1 MILRSITVQGW
12 RCFLSPVTF
21 GPFDPTLNI
30 LFAPNACGKTTL
42 FEALRRALLDN
53 HKVGGKDIEAI
64 KPWGRD
70 LTPIVQVLFDHQ
82 GDTFRITKRFL
93 DQPFS
98 KLEREENGRLVP
110 LAEGP
115 SADERVRAV
124 LTRNA
129 PGKGLA
135 RAEHWG
141 LAQVLWAP
149 QGDLS
154 LVPLSGEVL
163 ADIRTSLGAQ
173 VGGAGP
179 VEKIIGERYAQFFT
193 PGGKLLSGKN
203 APRMV
208 LLKEALQKAVEKR
221 AEASRRLEEY
231 DDLSRKVRDFQL
243 KSRQARYE
251 AEETGKLL
259 ATQQGKANAYRDLLS
274 EKKERES
281 RLQALEARYRQWK
294 QQQEGIRSVR
304 EELRTAR
311 ANLEKSSRDLPLQK
325 REVEA
330 LQRAANLAKAALEDA
345 RLGRARVDQ
354 AQDMAEDAA
363 AFRNQK
369 NQSGE
374 LTRGLG
380 KIKKTY
386 QALLAIKEERSR
398 LVAPTAK
405 ELSALR
411 KAVSEKSEAR
421 LRLENALITLEIVPE
436 AASSAE
442 VLTGE
447 QTGPVPL
454 SPGVPTRIMGSPE
467 VAVNL
472 PGIAR
477 IRARGPA
484 GSIDELRK
492 NLERAGEKIRK
503 LTEPYGSVPVEEL
516 ERREEQA
523 RALEARLGEH
533 RTRLETL
540 LAGETVEALQGRLA
554 LLETRITTLLTKYPE
569 WENNLPDSDR
579 LQRESRVIKEQFVLE
594 VEKAEGE
601 WEKSQ
606 ISLSEAAS
614 RISHLEGELARNQNL
629 VQSLEARLA
638 TLLKEVG
645 DEKNLAEEMARTGLE
660 FEGAR
665 AGLQEAE
672 KKLAGYDEDPLHI
685 LERLQ
690 QRLEAAW
697 DTSRR
702 ALADEKITEGALRQ
716 LGGQGAYSLLSRAE
730 EEAAELERDLAAER
744 LQVNAVRLL
753 FDTLKECRS
762 EMTAG
767 LVAPVEKKAN
777 YLLQRIAG
785 KRPGPLKLNEGLNIP
800 EVLPDPAGTGVP
812 LDQVSGGER
821 EQIYLATRLAL
832 AELLASTERQLVVLD
847 DVLTFTDAARMA
859 RVLDVLEESAQRLQI
874 LIITCHPERYRG
886 LQAAQFIDLE
896 EMVRTAA

>member
-1 MILRSITVQGW
+1 MILRSIMVQGW
-12 RCFLSPVTF
+12 RCFLDPIVV
-21 GPFDPTLNI
+21 GPFDEKLNI

-64 KPWGRD
+64 KPWKRE
-70 LTPIVQVLFDHQ
+70 LAPTVQVLFEHQ
-82 GDTFRITKRFL
+82 GTTFRITKRFL

-98 KLEREENGRLVP
+98 KLEREENGRLIP

-129 PGKGLA
+129 PVKGLA

-154 LVPLSGEVL
+154 LVALSGEVL

-173 VGGAGP
+173 VEGAGP
-179 VEKIIGERYAQFFT
+179 VEKLIEARYAQFFT

-203 APRMV
+203 APRLV
-208 LLKEALQKAVEKR
+208 QLKEALQKAVERR
-221 AEASRRLEEY
+221 AEALRRLEEY

-243 KSRQARYE
+243 KSSQARHE
-251 AEETGKLL
+251 AEEIQRVL
-259 ATQQGKANAYRDLLS
+259 ATQQARTEAYRALLS
-274 EKKERES
+274 EKKEREA
-281 RLQALEARYRQWK
+281 RLQALEARYRHWK
-294 QQQEGIRSVR
+294 QQEEGIRSTR
-304 EELRTAR
+304 EELQTSR

-325 REVEA
+325 REVEE
-330 LQRAANLAKAALEDA
+330 LQRAANGAKAALEDA
-345 RLGRARVDQ
+345 RLGRKKVDL
-354 AQDMAEDAA
+354 AQEAADDAA
-363 AFRNQK
+363 AFLVQK

-374 LTRGLG
+374 LTRRLG
-380 KIKKTY
+380 KIQETQK
-386 QALLAIKEERSR
+386 ALLSIQEERSR
-398 LVAPTAK
+398 LVAPSSR
-405 ELSALR
+405 ELTVLR
-411 KAVSEKSEAR
+411 KAISEKNEAR

-436 AASSAE
+436 AAGSAE
-442 VLTGE
+442 VLAGE

-454 SPGVPTRIMGSPE
+454 NPGVPIRIKGSPE

-484 GSIDELRK
+484 GSIGELRK
-492 NLERAGEKIRK
+492 NSERAEEKIRK
-503 LTEPYGSVPVEEL
+503 LTEPYGSVPLEEL

-523 RALEARLGEH
+523 RELEARIGEH

-540 LAGETVEALQGRLA
+540 LAGEAPESLQGRLA
-554 LLETRITTLLTKYPE
+554 LLESRMATLLIKYPQ

-579 LQRESRVIKEQFVLE
+579 LQREFRTIKEQFVRE

-601 WEKSQ
+601 WEKAQ
-606 ISLSEAAS
+606 ISLSGAAS

-629 VQSLEARLA
+629 VQSLEAKLVNR
-638 TLLKEVG
+638 LKEVG
-645 DEKNLAEEMARTGLE
+645 DEKNLAEELARTGLE

-672 KKLAGYDEDPLHI
+672 KKLVGYDEDPLAT

-690 QRLEAAW
+690 KRLEAAW

-702 ALADEKITEGALRQ
+702 ALADEKVTEGALRQ
-716 LGGQGAYSLLSRAE
+716 LGGQGAYTLLSRAE
-730 EEAAELERDLAAER
+730 EETAELERELAAET

-753 FDTLKECRS
+753 FETLKECRA

-777 YLLQRIAG
+777 YILQRIAG
-785 KRPGPLKLNEGLNIP
+785 KRPGPLKLNAGLNTP
-800 EVLPDPAGTGVP
+800 EVIPDPAGVGVP

-832 AELLASTERQLVVLD
+832 AELLASSERQLVVLD

-886 LQAAQFIDLE
+886 LTAAQFIDLE
-896 EMVRTAA
+896 AIGRAA